1 MATSSLPGSPS
12 PDAQASD
19 RAGTLRRL
27 GLFGGSFDPVHTGHL
42 GIAREALRV
51 AELDRIWFLP
61 AAQPPHK
68 PERRLAGPEDRVA
81 MLELALAEEPRM
93 EVRCD
98 ELERG
103 GTSWTIDTVRAL
115 EGEAEELWLLIGS
128 DNLPGLPGWREVEEL
143 LERARPLVA
152 ARDGAAAAALDEAA
166 RRIGGQAGRRLGSA
180 LIAHEPLPGA
190 STEVRQALLRGEP
203 APHLDPAVAAF
214 VRHRGLY
221 GAAEQASGEA

>member
-1 MATSSLPGSPS
+1 MATSSAPGSPG
-12 PDAQASD
+12 PHAQASGGP
-19 RAGTLRRL
+19 RTLRRL
-27 GLFGGSFDPVHTGHL
+27 GLFGGSFDPVHTGHV

-51 AELDRIWFLP
+51 ASLDRIWFLP

-81 MLELALAEEPRM
+81 MLELALAAEPRM

-128 DNLPGLPGWREVEEL
+128 DNLPGLPSWREVEEL
-143 LERARPLVA
+143 LERVQPLVA
-152 ARDGAAAAALDEAA
+152 ARHEDAATALAETA
-166 RRIGGQAGRRLGSA
+166 RQLGGEAGRRLGSA

-190 STEVRQALLRGEP
+190 STQVREALLRGEP

-214 VRHRGLY
+214 VEHRGLY
-221 GAAEQASGEA
+221 GAAPQAPGEA